1 MSERGSEQEIGQM
14 RSVIGSLGWVARQCR
29 PDLSY
34 EVSKGQS
41 CQAKATLDEMKA
53 ANEAV
58 KKMMAYSD
66 TGLYYRAGVLTW
78 NSAVLVTITDASFAQ
93 ESYEDDKGRTKLH
106 RSQKARMHLLCSP
119 EIMWSSK
126 AACHI
131 IGWSSTT
138 DKRVASS
145 TMQAEGHAMITGTDQ
160 GDRLRCAIA
169 SAYRVLDMQKWEQS
183 AAKVMP
189 HLWLSDCNALV
200 SHVLN
205 PKDEK
210 LENTRLSLDIAM
222 IKQRLWTD
230 PDGESYEDL
239 PITTAQEL
247 YEKNKPLINNIVRW
261 IDTSAMVVDCMTKRM
276 KADTMYRVM
285 DGVLDLTPTPESI
298 LCKSRKAKGRA
309 KAKPKAT
316 DGCDEAEA
324 EAVNDSTAQDYQHD
338 STAQDYQH
346 GYGSVHAKHKRRNPA
361 KGKGKS
367 KTKDNAVS
375 ES

>member
-1 MSERGSEQEIGQM
+1 
-14 RSVIGSLGWVARQCR
+14 
-29 PDLSY
+29 
-34 EVSKGQS
+34 
-41 CQAKATLDEMKA
+41 
-53 ANEAV
+53 
-58 KKMMAYSD
+58 
-66 TGLYYRAGVLTW
+66 
-78 NSAVLVTITDASFAQ
+78 
-93 ESYEDDKGRTKLH
+93 
-106 RSQKARMHLLCSP
+106 
-119 EIMWSSK
+119 
-126 AACHI
+126 
-131 IGWSSTT
+131 
-138 DKRVASS
+138 
-145 TMQAEGHAMITGTDQ
+145 MITGTDQ

-169 SAYRVLDMQKWEQS
+169 SAYRMLDQQKWEQS

-230 PDGESYEDL
+230 PDGLSYEDL

-324 EAVNDSTAQDYQHD
+324 EAVNDSTAQDYQH
-338 STAQDYQH
+338 
-346 GYGSVHAKHKRRNPA
+346 GYGVHTRKHKSVSL